1 MNDGLRYVWV
11 QVDALPRR
19 MHAGGDGG
27 GGYSSGMASVLPT
40 AVLPTRMFPSGA
52 LDGRMTV
59 DQLMQQMQQ
68 RGVHVQEVLFGPG
81 KTTSAASGAVE
92 GEGPAAELQGPR
104 RPQEVPHP
112 QPPSGGGGG
121 GGRGGRRGLAPRSLE
136 L

>member
-40 AVLPTRMFPSGA
+40 AVLPTRMFPSG
-52 LDGRMTV
+52 
-59 DQLMQQMQQ
+59 
-68 RGVHVQEVLFGPG
+68 
-81 KTTSAASGAVE
+81 
-92 GEGPAAELQGPR
+92 
-104 RPQEVPHP
+104 
-112 QPPSGGGGG
+112 GGGG

>member
-68 RGVHVQEVLFGPG
+68 RGVHVQEVLFSPG
-81 KTTSAASGAVE
+81 KTPGLGLGLGLGV
-92 GEGPAAELQGPR
+92 
-104 RPQEVPHP
+104 
-112 QPPSGGGGG
+112 
-121 GGRGGRRGLAPRSLE
+121 GLALGP
-136 L
+136 